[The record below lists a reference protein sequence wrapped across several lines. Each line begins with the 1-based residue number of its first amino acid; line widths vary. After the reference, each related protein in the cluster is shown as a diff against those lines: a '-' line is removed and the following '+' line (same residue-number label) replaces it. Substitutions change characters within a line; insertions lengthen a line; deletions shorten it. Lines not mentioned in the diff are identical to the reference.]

1 MHAKHPLA
9 IASDLELSRCGLDM
23 DWLITW
29 NYSGAEQSLIEKQF
43 QYHLESD
50 PVQELPSEKEAPLS
64 TG

>member
-1 MHAKHPLA
+1 
-9 IASDLELSRCGLDM
+9 M

-29 NYSGAEQSLIEKQF
+29 NYSGAEQSLIENQF